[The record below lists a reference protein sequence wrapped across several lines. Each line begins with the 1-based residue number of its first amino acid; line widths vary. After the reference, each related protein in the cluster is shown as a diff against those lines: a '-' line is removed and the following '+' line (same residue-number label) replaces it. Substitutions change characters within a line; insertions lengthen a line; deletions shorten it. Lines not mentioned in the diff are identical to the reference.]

1 MTLQRGMSNKERRM
15 LKAARMR
22 WQENKDLKTIA
33 SELNLAY
40 QTVKNY
46 FSGDEMERFER
57 FYSESDK
64 QLLEAQLQR
73 MVRDGTSAAL
83 DLEAELRTG
92 EDVDDRTRL
101 KVLREAQKIPER
113 HIEMLQEL
121 GILEKPTE
129 KRKVESEADTDELR
143 EELVEGLK
151 EKREELKQES

>member
-113 HIEMLQEL
+113 HIKML
-121 GILEKPTE
+121 
-129 KRKVESEADTDELR
+129 
-143 EELVEGLK
+143 
-151 EKREELKQES
+151 